1 MSGAAF
7 PYVSACAKMSGV
19 VMSESVVPA
28 ANAEDDDDVVVALE
42 TARVSAERKDI
53 EAAVKWLHRAASAA
67 RRQGRPHRAG
77 ILSRSAAKLGAAE
90 KFERKEEGEKVF
102 SEISEDDF
110 AENTIV
116 ESAAE
121 IAAKGEAEKSS
132 KKPVRG
138 PNKIPIMPDQPT
150 PVAPLTAQ
158 SRAVTHQAVRVAVK
172 RVLGGNFEARPLGPN
187 ESAAPGESEAL
198 LVPVEGGKKLS

>member
-1 MSGAAF
+1 MTDS
-7 PYVSACAKMSGV
+7 M
-19 VMSESVVPA
+19 VPV

-77 ILSRSAAKLGAAE
+77 ILSRSAAKLGATE
-90 KFERKEEGEKVF
+90 KFERKEEVEKVF
-102 SEISEDDF
+102 SELTEDDF

-116 ESAAE
+116 ESASLIAAQDDSDKTPKK
-121 IAAKGEAEKSS
+121 AAKGGHKV
-132 KKPVRG
+132 PLT
-138 PNKIPIMPDQPT
+138 PDRPT

-158 SRAVTHQAVRVAVK
+158 SKAVTHQAVRVAVK
-172 RVLGGNFEARPLGPN
+172 KMLGGNFEARPLGPN
-187 ESAAPGESEAL
+187 ETSGPGESEAL
-198 LVPVEGGKKLS
+198 LVPIESGKKLS

>member
-1 MSGAAF
+1 
-7 PYVSACAKMSGV
+7 
-19 VMSESVVPA
+19 MSESVVPA

-90 KFERKEEGEKVF
+90 KFERKEEGEKLF
-102 SEISEDDF
+102 AEISEDDF

-132 KKPVRG
+132 KKAVMG
-138 PNKIPIMPDQPT
+138 PNRIPIMPDQPT

>member
-1 MSGAAF
+1 MT
-7 PYVSACAKMSGV
+7 
-19 VMSESVVPA
+19 ETVVPV

-77 ILSRSAAKLGAAE
+77 ILSRSAAKLGATE
-90 KFERKEEGEKVF
+90 KFERKAEGEKVF
-102 SEISEDDF
+102 AELTEDDF

-116 ESAAE
+116 ETADE

-132 KKPVRG
+132 RKSSRHPVKV
-138 PNKIPIMPDQPT
+138 PLTPDQPT

-158 SRAVTHQAVRVAVK
+158 PKAVAHQAVRVAVK

-187 ESAAPGESEAL
+187 EPAGPGESEAL
-198 LVPVEGGKKLS
+198 LVPVESGKTLS

>member
-1 MSGAAF
+1 MTDS
-7 PYVSACAKMSGV
+7 M
-19 VMSESVVPA
+19 VPV

-77 ILSRSAAKLGAAE
+77 ILSRSAAKLGATE
-90 KFERKEEGEKVF
+90 KFQRKEDVEKVF
-102 SEISEDDF
+102 SELTEDDF

-116 ESAAE
+116 ESAAD
-121 IAAKGEAEKSS
+121 IAAKGEPEKAA
-132 KKPVRG
+132 KKS
-138 PNKIPIMPDQPT
+138 NKGAHKVPLTPDQPT

-158 SRAVTHQAVRVAVK
+158 SKAVTHQAVRVAVK
-172 RVLGGNFEARPLGPN
+172 KVLGGNFEARPLGPN
-187 ESAAPGESEAL
+187 ESSGPGESEAL
-198 LVPVEGGKKLS
+198 LVPIESGKKLS